1 MPDAR
6 LPKKVLYEELEEIA
20 LKVAQRNART
30 SLKDFENQWVLGNRL
45 HRSDQSGEVSSTKNQ
60 LSMKKKSEAERK
72 RRESKAKTK
81 RSSAGSMT
89 LTCSTCNRQFR
100 ARIGLVSHQE
110 IMMVF
115 LISERRMTI
124 G

>member
-1 MPDAR
+1 MLEPLEIQMGSWEQIAQGRSKWRGLINEEADF
-6 LPKKVLYEELEEIA
+6 YE
-20 LKVAQRNART
+20 
-30 SLKDFENQWVLGNRL
+30 
-45 HRSDQSGEVSSTKNQ
+45 
-60 LSMKKKSEAERK
+60 KKSEAERK
-72 RRESKAKTK
+72 RRESKAKTN
-81 RSSAGSMT
+81 RSSAGSMI

-115 LISERRMTI
+115 LISERRTTI

>member
-6 LPKKVLYEELEEIA
+6 LPKKVLYEGLEEIA

-60 LSMKKKSEAERK
+60 LSMKKNLKLKESAE
-72 RRESKAKTK
+72 KAKP
-81 RSSAGSMT
+81 
-89 LTCSTCNRQFR
+89 RQ
-100 ARIGLVSHQE
+100 IGHQQ
-110 IMMVF
+110 VP
-115 LISERRMTI
+115 
-124 G
+124 